1 MNDADQLNPD
11 DLLRARFL
19 SYIFHELRNPLTVI
33 HSYAQILQTRLP
45 NTPEFSSQ
53 RQVSEQIVVQGEEL
67 VAMFE
72 ELLEAAR
79 IPLNRLRLDAI
90 ECNLIEL
97 LDNLVEGLSQTDRE
111 RLDWQLPTITVPVLA
126 EAPRLERAI
135 RSLLSFVLQICE
147 RTKFELSC
155 DKNNVLVSLATPDWA
170 ISDKQAASL
179 FDMYRAIRQDSFD
192 ESVKA
197 GKLDIS
203 LFVARGI
210 IESHGGTL
218 TYKSNPSSFV
228 ISLPLASSVS

>member
-1 MNDADQLNPD
+1 MDDADQLNSD
-11 DLLRARFL
+11 DFLRARFL

-53 RQVSEQIVVQGEEL
+53 RRVSEQMVAQGEEL

-79 IPLNRLRLDAI
+79 IPLNRLRLDTI

-97 LDNLVEGLSQTDRE
+97 LDNFVEGLSQIDRE
-111 RLDWQLPTITVPVLA
+111 RLDWQLPTIIVPVLA

-135 RSLLSFVLQICE
+135 KSIVSFVLQVCK

-155 DKNNVLVSLATPDWA
+155 DKANVWLSLATPDWV
-170 ISDKQAASL
+170 ISDEQAASL

-192 ESVKA
+192 ESLKA

-218 TYKSNPSSFV
+218 TYESSPPSFV
-228 ISLPLASSVS
+228 ISLPLASN